1 MSEVSAA
8 TGKLLGLSMLQ
19 GIGPATLRKIA
30 ALPSF
35 ETQPIESLAE
45 LLPALA
51 KALDLGSW
59 DRALEQAEDQVEDAA
74 KASARILSPM
84 DADYPSLLART
95 KDDPFLLFVK
105 GKLAPAPE
113 KSVAIIGTRE
123 PTAHG
128 RVIAERITRFF
139 VSEGWS
145 VVSGLALGCDAIAHQ
160 TAIDA
165 KGHTVAVLAHGL
177 QTIAP
182 TQHRKLADDILAS
195 GGALVSEFPFGK
207 AAIPQQFV
215 RRDRTQ
221 AGLAQG
227 VVMVQS
233 DLKGGSLHASRAAL
247 DYDRWLAVP
256 YPTEKD
262 REAGEAKVQ
271 ANLMLADGTEA
282 ERMVLLHLKVPGTL
296 SKLVV
301 LKTKDDYRAC
311 LATHDPRSSAPD
323 LSSATQPSMF

>member
-8 TGKLLGLSMLQ
+8 TGKLLGLSMLS

-35 ETQPIESLAE
+35 ETQSIESLAV
-45 LLPALA
+45 LVPALA
-51 KALDLGSW
+51 KALDVGSW
-59 DRALEQAEDQVEDAA
+59 DRALEQAEDQVEQAS
-74 KASARILSPM
+74 KADARILSPL
-84 DADYPSLLART
+84 DPDYPDLLAKT

-105 GKLAPAPE
+105 GTLAPTPE

-123 PTAHG
+123 PTPHG
-128 RVIAERITRFF
+128 RVIAERITQFF
-139 VSEGWS
+139 VGEGWS

-182 TQHRKLADDILAS
+182 TQHRQLADDILAS

-207 AAIPQQFV
+207 GAIPQQFV

-247 DYDRWLAVP
+247 DYGRWLAVP

-262 REAGEAKVQ
+262 RAAGEAKVQ
-271 ANLMLADGTEA
+271 ANLTLAEGSES
-282 ERMVLLHLKVPGTL
+282 ERMNLLHLKLPGAM

-301 LKTKDDYRAC
+301 LRTKDDYRAC
-311 LATHDPRSSAPD
+311 LASSDLVPAAPD
-323 LSSATQPSMF
+323 LGGATQPSMF